1 MAGNSIKKGKAGT
14 ATLTFTVAECG
25 EFHSLGE
32 YHEGIK
38 TLDEA
43 VSIYRNIPPGRIYGK
58 KRGWDGRLQ
67 GGEWLLLQRSPFL
80 CGNGA

>member
-43 VSIYRNIPPGRIYGK
+43 VSIYRNIPPGRT
-58 KRGWDGRLQ
+58 DGVPSIGIKLHK
-67 GGEWLLLQRSPFL
+67 GG
-80 CGNGA
+80 G